1 MVRVLLPCSPY
12 FLVRMSVD
20 SSQELRF
27 RALIGAAAVVIVV
40 AGLRAA
46 APVLNPLLMSAVV
59 VACAWPLQH
68 SLRRRGLGPR
78 LAMTT
83 TVVVVLLG
91 LVAFGAVIGY
101 AAKALVA
108 TVPQYQE
115 RLTALLTESTT
126 WIERFGVDVSRSR
139 LLELVSPSRVISLSA
154 ELLGHVGGAFSVTVL
169 IVMLSIFLL
178 IESNAVASRA
188 RARDGTTKLS
198 PEWQR
203 RLDAV
208 ADDIQQYVWITL
220 ITGLMYA
227 GVVWVILMA
236 MGVDLAFLWAVVALV
251 LSFVPGIG
259 FILSMIPP
267 VALALL
273 EFGPVRAILLVVLL
287 VVLNS
292 VVDNVIKP
300 RFMQEGFDLGP
311 FVLFAAILFWAY
323 VLGPT
328 GALLAV
334 PLTTAARRLLPGAES
349 ERPGSGTES
358 GGPTVEGP
366 QAPLPASSLSAEAPA

>member
-1 MVRVLLPCSPY
+1 MPADP
-12 FLVRMSVD
+12 SVN
-20 SSQELRF
+20 LRY
-27 RALIGAAAVVIVV
+27 RALIGAAAVVVVV

-46 APVLNPLLMSAVV
+46 ASVLNPLLMSAVF
-59 VACAWPLQH
+59 VACAVPLQNT
-68 SLRRRGLGPR
+68 LRRRGWGPR
-78 LAMTT
+78 LAIAA
-83 TVVVVLLG
+83 TVVAVLLG
-91 LVAFGAVIGY
+91 LVAVGAVIGY

-115 RLTALLTESTT
+115 RLTTLLTDGTV
-126 WIERFGVDVSRSR
+126 WLERYGIDASRSK
-139 LLELVSPSRVISLSA
+139 LMELVSPSRVISLSA
-154 ELLGHVGGAFSVTVL
+154 DLLSHVGGAFSVTVL

-178 IESNAVASRA
+178 IESNAVMHRPGA
-188 RARDGTTKLS
+188 RAEGKALS
-198 PEWQR
+198 LDWQR
-203 RLDAV
+203 RLNAM
-208 ADDIQQYVWITL
+208 AYDIQQYVWITL

-227 GVVWVILMA
+227 VAVWVILMA
-236 MGVDLAFLWAVVALV
+236 LGVDLAFLWAVVALV

-273 EFGPVRAILLVVLL
+273 EFGPVRAILLIVLL

-300 RFMQEGFDLGP
+300 RFMKEGFDLGP

-334 PLTTAARRLLPGAES
+334 PLTTAVRRLLPDS
-349 ERPGSGTES
+349 DNERGDERDGERGNELGDTAAAQPST
-358 GGPTVEGP
+358 P
-366 QAPLPASSLSAEAPA
+366 SLATEAPG